1 MVLRGKTGMNDK
13 DQFLG
18 MDRSITRRD
27 FLQGVALSIAASR
40 MGRAQTT
47 PPTSYPPLL
56 HGLRGQD
63 PSSTELGHRIRN
75 GKTEIPTDVVDTG
88 ERYDLIVL
96 GAGLAGLCSSYV
108 YHRERNSARILLLD
122 NQDDFGG
129 HARRNTFEWNGA
141 TLIAPG
147 GTYALENPEGSPR
160 GAKEILESLQI
171 DLDLLEGYRD
181 RNFIRRYGLSDAVF
195 FDPRTYPG
203 IQPTWVN
210 QFSDIPYREFFRRSG
225 IPQDAQ
231 RELASLYTSR
241 RMYITGPE
249 RETTLAGMTW
259 EQFIRETMGLGDNA
273 VRFANLYSTDLVG
286 LGCDAVSALDG
297 FEIGPGFS
305 GMGGPGFVDRNGIPR
320 YGYRPV
326 HRFPDGN
333 HTIARLLLR
342 RILPAAVPVEAAED
356 ETEDTMAP
364 VFNSHIRYDQL
375 DRPEHRVRVRLRSLV
390 IRVEQIDNGQRVAVY
405 YTQPDGRVHRV
416 TARGVIVAAWG
427 MVAKHIVPELSAEQK
442 SALEQYRYCSALYI
456 NVLLKHWRPIADL
469 GAFRMQWPDGY
480 CTWMHVSDP
489 LAVGDYQPE
498 YHPEK
503 PTVLSMYKYLYTP
516 GLPPSDQMKLG
527 RYEMERKSF
536 EDYEREIRS
545 ELNHALGPWGFDAA
559 KDILA
564 ITVNRWGHGYN
575 FFQPRPGEEKPPY
588 EIGRRRVGRISFAGA
603 DAGGSPWTQE
613 ALQHGRRAAY
623 EQLSRA

>member
-1 MVLRGKTGMNDK
+1 MNDK
-13 DQFLG
+13 DKFLG
-18 MDRSITRRD
+18 MDHSITRRD

-40 MGRAQTT
+40 LGSAQTT
-47 PPTSYPPLL
+47 PPPSYPPLL

-63 PSSTELGHRIRN
+63 PGSTELGHRIRDA
-75 GKTEIPTDVVDTG
+75 KTEIPTDVVDTG
-88 ERYDLIVL
+88 ERYDLIVI
-96 GAGLAGLCSSYV
+96 GAGLAGLCSGYV
-108 YHRERNSARILLLD
+108 YRRERSSAHILLLD

-129 HARRNTFEWNGA
+129 HARRNTFEWNGT

-147 GTYALENPEGSPR
+147 GTFALESPEDSPR
-160 GAKEILESLQI
+160 GAKEIMESLEI
-171 DLDLLEGYRD
+171 DLEVLEGYRD
-181 RNFIRRYGLSDAVF
+181 RDFFKRYGLSYAVF
-195 FDPRTYPG
+195 FDPRTYSG

-210 QFSDIPYREFFRRSG
+210 QFYDIPYLEFFRRSG
-225 IPQDAQ
+225 IPEDAQ
-231 RELASLYTSR
+231 RELVNLYTTR
-241 RMYITGPE
+241 RMYITGRD
-249 RETTLAGMTW
+249 REATLAGTTW
-259 EQFIRETMGLGDNA
+259 EQFIREVMGLGDNA

-333 HTIARLLLR
+333 HTIARHLLKK
-342 RILPAAVPVEAAED
+342 ILPAAVPG
-356 ETEDTMAP
+356 EDTMEGI
-364 VFNSHIRYDQL
+364 FNSRVRYDQL
-375 DRPEHRVRVRLRSLV
+375 DRSEHRVRVRLRSLA
-390 IRVEQIDNGQRVAVY
+390 IRVEQIENGRRVAVY
-405 YTQPDGRVHRV
+405 YTQPDGRVQRV

-427 MVAKHIVPELSAEQK
+427 MAAKHIVPELPAEQK
-442 SALEQYRYCSALYI
+442 SAVEQYRYCSALYI
-456 NVLLKHWRPIADL
+456 NVLLRHWRPIADI
-469 GAFRMQWPDGY
+469 GAFQMQWPDGY

-489 LAVGDYQPE
+489 LLVGDYQPE
-498 YHPEK
+498 YHPDK

-527 RYEMERKSF
+527 RYEMESKSF
-536 EDYEREIRS
+536 GDYEREIRS

-575 FFQPRPGEEKPPY
+575 FFQPTPGEKPPY
-588 EIGRRRVGRISFAGA
+588 EVGRRRVGRISFAGA
-603 DAGGSPWTQE
+603 DAGGSPWTQA
-613 ALQHGRRAAY
+613 ALQQGRRAAY

>member
-181 RNFIRRYGLSDAVF
+181 RDFFRRYGLSDAVF

-225 IPQDAQ
+225 IPQVAQ

-305 GMGGPGFVDRNGIPR
+305 GMGGPGFIDRNGIPR
-320 YGYRPV
+320 YGYRPPSSTATSATTSSTG
-326 HRFPDGN
+326 RSIGCG
-333 HTIARLLLR
+333 
-342 RILPAAVPVEAAED
+342 
-356 ETEDTMAP
+356 
-364 VFNSHIRYDQL
+364 
-375 DRPEHRVRVRLRSLV
+375 VRLRSLV

-442 SALEQYRYCSALYI
+442 SALEQ
-456 NVLLKHWRPIADL
+456 
-469 GAFRMQWPDGY
+469 
-480 CTWMHVSDP
+480 
-489 LAVGDYQPE
+489 
-498 YHPEK
+498 
-503 PTVLSMYKYLYTP
+503 
-516 GLPPSDQMKLG
+516 
-527 RYEMERKSF
+527 
-536 EDYEREIRS
+536 
-545 ELNHALGPWGFDAA
+545 
-559 KDILA
+559 
-564 ITVNRWGHGYN
+564 
-575 FFQPRPGEEKPPY
+575 
-588 EIGRRRVGRISFAGA
+588 
-603 DAGGSPWTQE
+603 
-613 ALQHGRRAAY
+613 
-623 EQLSRA
+623 

>member
-1 MVLRGKTGMNDK
+1 MNDK
-13 DQFLG
+13 DKFLG
-18 MDRSITRRD
+18 MDHSITRRD

-40 MGRAQTT
+40 LGSAQTT
-47 PPTSYPPLL
+47 PLTSYPPLL

-63 PSSTELGHRIRN
+63 PSSTDLGHRIRDA
-75 GKTEIPTDVVDTG
+75 KTEIPTDVVDTG
-88 ERYDLIVL
+88 ERYDLVVI

-108 YHRERNSARILLLD
+108 YRRERSSAHILLLD

-129 HARRNTFEWNGA
+129 HARRNTFEWNGT

-147 GTYALENPEGSPR
+147 GAFALESPEDSPR
-160 GAKEILESLQI
+160 GAKEIMESLEI
-171 DLDLLEGYRD
+171 DLEVLEGYRD
-181 RNFIRRYGLSDAVF
+181 RDFFKRYGLSYSVF

-210 QFSDIPYREFFRRSG
+210 QFYDIPYREFFRRSG
-225 IPQDAQ
+225 IPEDAQ
-231 RELASLYTSR
+231 RELVNLYTTR
-241 RMYITGPE
+241 RMYITGRD
-249 RETTLAGMTW
+249 REATLAGTTW
-259 EQFIRETMGLGDNA
+259 EQFIREVMGLGDNA

-333 HTIARLLLR
+333 HTIARHLLKK
-342 RILPAAVPVEAAED
+342 ILPAAVPG
-356 ETEDTMAP
+356 EDTMEGI
-364 VFNSHIRYDQL
+364 FNSRVRYDQL
-375 DRPEHRVRVRLRSLV
+375 DRSEHRVRVRLRSLA
-390 IRVEQIDNGQRVAVY
+390 IRVEQIENGRRVAVY
-405 YTQPDGRVHRV
+405 YTQPDGRVQRV

-427 MVAKHIVPELSAEQK
+427 MAAKHIVPELPAEQK

-456 NVLLKHWRPIADL
+456 NVLLRHWRPIADI
-469 GAFRMQWPDGY
+469 GAFQMQWPDGY

-489 LAVGDYQPE
+489 LLVGDYQPE
-498 YHPEK
+498 YHPDK

-527 RYEMERKSF
+527 RYEMESKSF

-575 FFQPRPGEEKPPY
+575 FFQPTPGEKPPY
-588 EIGRRRVGRISFAGA
+588 EVGRRRVGRISFAGA
-603 DAGGSPWTQE
+603 DAGGSPWTQA
-613 ALQHGRRAAY
+613 ALQQGRRAAY

>member
-1 MVLRGKTGMNDK
+1 MIDQDK
-13 DQFLG
+13 FLG

-27 FLQGVALSIAASR
+27 FLQGVAFSIAASR
-40 MGRAQTT
+40 LGSGQTT

-63 PSSTELGHRIRN
+63 PGSTELGHRIRD

-88 ERYDLIVL
+88 ERYDVIVL

-108 YHRERNSARILLLD
+108 YHRERGNAHILLLD

-129 HARRNTFEWNGA
+129 HARRNTFEWNGT

-147 GTYALENPEGSPR
+147 GTFALENPEDSPR
-160 GAKEILESLQI
+160 GAKEILESLEI
-171 DLDLLEGYRD
+171 DLEVLEGYRD
-181 RNFIRRYGLSDAVF
+181 RDFFKRYGLSYAVF

-210 QFSDIPYREFFRRSG
+210 QFYDIPYREFFRRSG
-225 IPQDAQ
+225 IPEDAQ
-231 RELASLYTSR
+231 RELVNLYTTR
-241 RMYITGPE
+241 RMYIA
-249 RETTLAGMTW
+249 RRDLETTLAGMTW
-259 EQFIRETMGLGDNA
+259 EQFIREVMGLGDNA
-273 VRFANLYSTDLVG
+273 VRFANLYSTDLIG

-297 FEIGPGFS
+297 FEKGPGFS

-333 HTIARLLLR
+333 HTIARHLLKK
-342 RILPAAVPVEAAED
+342 ILPAAVPG
-356 ETEDTMAP
+356 EDTMEA
-364 VFNSHIRYDQL
+364 VFNSRVRYDQF
-375 DRPEHRVRVRLRSLV
+375 DRPEHPVRVRLRSLA
-390 IRVEQIDNGQRVAVY
+390 IRVEQIENGRRVAVY
-405 YTQPDGRVHRV
+405 YTQPDGRVQRV

-427 MVAKHIVPELSAEQK
+427 MAAKHIVPELPAEQK

-456 NVLLKHWRPIADL
+456 NVLLRHWRPIADI
-469 GAFRMQWPDGY
+469 GAFQMQWPDGY

-489 LAVGDYQPE
+489 LLVGDYQPE
-498 YHPEK
+498 YHPDK

-575 FFQPRPGEEKPPY
+575 FFQPTPGEKPPY
-588 EIGRRRVGRISFAGA
+588 EVGRRRVGRISFAGA
-603 DAGGSPWTQE
+603 DAGGSPWTQA
-613 ALQHGRRAAY
+613 ALQQGRRAAY